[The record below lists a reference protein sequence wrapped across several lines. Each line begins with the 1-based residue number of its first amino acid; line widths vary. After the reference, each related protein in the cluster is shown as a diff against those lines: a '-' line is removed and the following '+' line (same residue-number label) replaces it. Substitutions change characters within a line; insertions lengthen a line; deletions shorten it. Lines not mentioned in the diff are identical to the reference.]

1 MPNTGNMFSLS
12 GKNENG
18 FNKIIL
24 IDEVTGTSVEILP
37 EYGAILHSFS
47 IKHHNGVLN
56 IIDNYSS
63 AEDLT
68 AHITSK
74 GFKSCKL
81 SPFVCRLKN
90 GNYSFGE
97 KDHHIEKFYLGS
109 NAIHGLIYDAPF
121 TVIEQIAGSDNA
133 TLRLQFEYRAND
145 NGYPFHYDCRVTYTL
160 EKENSLTI
168 ITEIINRDKGMI
180 PIADGWH
187 PYFTFGGSIN
197 ELQLEFQSKNKIEF
211 DEELIP
217 TDNVLPYEIFGS
229 LKDIGNTE
237 LDNCFTLNF
246 AECQPLCVL
255 RSKKDDLQL
264 EIYPDKTY
272 PYLQIYT
279 PPHRNSIAIE
289 NLSAL
294 PDAFNNGKGLLVLQP
309 GQSTSF
315 TTTYKISSLT

>member
-1 MPNTGNMFSLS
+1 MFSLS
-12 GKNENG
+12 GNNENG
-18 FNKIIL
+18 LSKIIL
-24 IDEVTGTSVEILP
+24 LDEATGTAAEILP
-37 EYGAILHSFS
+37 AFGAILHSFS
-47 IKHHNGVLN
+47 IQHHNRLLN

-63 AEDLT
+63 AEDIKENMT
-68 AHITSK
+68 AK

-90 GNYSFGE
+90 GNYTFGKKE
-97 KDHHIEKFYLGS
+97 HHIEKFYLGN

-121 TVIEQIAGSDNA
+121 TVVQEMADADSASVQ
-133 TLRLQFEYRAND
+133 LKFEYRSLDA
-145 NGYPFHYDCRVTYTL
+145 GYPFNYDCMVTYTL
-160 EKENSLTI
+160 KKENALDIT
-168 ITEIINRDKGMI
+168 TEIINRDEGMI
-180 PIADGWH
+180 PVADGWH

-217 TDNVLPYEIFGS
+217 NGKEQPYEQFGS
-229 LKDIGNTE
+229 LKEIGTTE

-255 RSKKDDLQL
+255 RSKKENLQL
-264 EIYPDKTY
+264 EIFPDKSY

-279 PPHRNSIAIE
+279 PPHRNCIAME

-294 PDAFNNGKGLLVLQP
+294 PDAFNNGKGLVVLQP
-309 GQSTSF
+309 GQSAIF

>member
-1 MPNTGNMFSLS
+1 MFSIA
-12 GKNENG
+12 GKKEKG

-24 IDEVTGTSVEILP
+24 SDEATGTSVEILP

-47 IKHHNGVLN
+47 IQHHNGVLN

-63 AEDLT
+63 ADDLT

-90 GNYSFGE
+90 GNYHFGE
-97 KDHHIEKFYLGS
+97 KDHHIEKFYLGH

-121 TVIEQIAGSDNA
+121 TIIEQMADSDKA
-133 TLRLQFEYRAND
+133 SVQLQYEYRAND
-145 NGYPFHYDCRVTYTL
+145 NGYPFHYDCTVTYSL
-160 EKENSLTI
+160 EKENSLSI
-168 ITEIINRDKGMI
+168 ITAIINRDKGMI
-180 PIADGWH
+180 PVADGWH
-187 PYFTFGGSIN
+187 PYFSFGGTIDD
-197 ELQLEFQSKNKIEF
+197 LLLEFQAKNRIEF
-211 DEELIP
+211 DDELIP
-217 TDNVLPYEIFGS
+217 NGNELPYETFGS
-229 LKDIGNTE
+229 LKEIGNTE

-255 RSKKDDLQL
+255 RSKKENLQL

-294 PDAFNNGKGLLVLQP
+294 PDAFNNGKGLLVLEP
-309 GQSTSF
+309 GQSASF